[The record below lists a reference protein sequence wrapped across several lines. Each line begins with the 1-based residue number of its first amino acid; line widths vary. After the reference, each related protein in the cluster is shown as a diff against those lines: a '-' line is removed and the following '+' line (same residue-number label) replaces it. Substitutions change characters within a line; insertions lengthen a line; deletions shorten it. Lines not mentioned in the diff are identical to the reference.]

1 MYDDPAA
8 DQPPSASADPVDG
21 AVAAA
26 PEHVRSQLPGW
37 ERTTTDPVCPFLRAS
52 TAGDALGEPIE
63 TPDPANRC
71 TALHDAVPQSLR
83 QQELVCLSSAHVNCP
98 RYLRGA
104 VGLPAPVEPV
114 AAARRVTPATA
125 GALALFG
132 LAFVISVGF
141 VVATGGLTLTAA
153 VPTATPGGAVLGE
166 IETAPP
172 TALPTPEPTAEPTPA
187 PTPSPSP
194 VPVAEPDPDGGPD
207 ADRDGRTDHQSHAA
221 TDLEP
226 LRAVEALPGHARLL
240 HLHRSLGRQPVQHRE
255 VLRRPAQ
262 DGPGDEPVDQE
273 RPRGRERAEDPDAHS
288 LGSVAGARQ
297 DASRSSSVVRH
308 TARRSPNGADMTASL
323 NWRGPSVNGS
333 AGGPIKRDRVASMRG
348 IGPRRL
354 LRPAVPK
361 DKTGT
366 HIWWR
371 LGHSARSV
379 DATARACAA
388 RLRRPPRA
396 RRDRP

>member
-114 AAARRVTPATA
+114 VRGAPGHARHRWGA
-125 GALALFG
+125 GAVRARLRHLGRVRRRHRGPDADRRRPDRDAG
-132 LAFVISVGF
+132 WRRPRRGRDR
-141 VVATGGLTLTAA
+141 AA
-153 VPTATPGGAVLGE
+153 DRSFRRPSPRRQ
-166 IETAPP
+166 
-172 TALPTPEPTAEPTPA
+172 PTPA

-194 VPVAEPDPDGGPD
+194 SPSPSPTPTAAPTPTPI
-207 ADRDGRTDHQSHAA
+207 ATRRTDHQGHAA
-221 TDLEP
+221 PDLEP

-273 RPRGRERAEDPDAHS
+273 RPRGRARAEDPDAHS
-288 LGSVAGARQ
+288 LGRVGRGRPRAAT
-297 DASRSSSVVRH
+297 ASRTR
-308 TARRSPNGADMTASL
+308 AGRRRSPKPNPLTPTSTDSILT
-323 NWRGPSVNGS
+323 WRDSH
-333 AGGPIKRDRVASMRG
+333 
-348 IGPRRL
+348 PRMHRS
-354 LRPAVPK
+354 
-361 DKTGT
+361 GT
-366 HIWWR
+366 KW
-371 LGHSARSV
+371 
-379 DATARACAA
+379 
-388 RLRRPPRA
+388 
-396 RRDRP
+396 